1 MHYEEAL
8 LLMNIIT
15 LFQIL
20 HSSIMALEEK
30 GLQQSIGEILRILEG
45 FE

>member
-30 GLQQSIGEILRILEG
+30 GLTAINRRDTEDT
-45 FE
+45 